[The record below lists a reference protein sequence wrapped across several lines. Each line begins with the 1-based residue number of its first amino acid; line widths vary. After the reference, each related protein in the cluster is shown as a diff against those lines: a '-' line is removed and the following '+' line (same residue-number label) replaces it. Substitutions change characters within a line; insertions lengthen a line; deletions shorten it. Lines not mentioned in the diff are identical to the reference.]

1 MMTPPTGQPGTDLPS
16 VSVVIPAY
24 NSEAFLGPCL
34 ESVLGSDYPAEL
46 LQVICVDNGSRDRTV
61 EIARALAP
69 AVELVFESKRGP
81 AAARNAGLRA
91 ARQSIVAFT
100 DSDCVVD
107 RAWLR
112 RIVDPIQSK
121 KATAVGGRILA
132 RPGAG
137 AVERFG
143 ELVHDHA
150 KALEYFQPPYLITMN
165 AAMPREALLAIGG
178 FDERW
183 IRLEDVELTYRILGA
198 GHALAYQ
205 HDAVIHHCNRDT
217 LPRLAREGFLH
228 GYYRGEF
235 LRAHREFIQSYR
247 ARTEAVHREPP
258 AEPPAATS
266 LRPWQARL
274 FWSVFNYGKKAGE
287 AAGRWF
293 PPKVEGLPTATV

>member
-1 MMTPPTGQPGTDLPS
+1 MTLSANLPGASLPS

-24 NSEAFLGPCL
+24 NSETFLGRCL
-34 ESVLGSDYPAEL
+34 ESVLGCDYPAEL
-46 LQVICVDNGSRDRTV
+46 LQIICVDNGSRDRTA
-61 EIARALAP
+61 EIARRFAP
-69 AVELVFESKRGP
+69 AVQLVLESKRGP

-112 RIVDPIQSK
+112 RIVEPIQAKRAS
-121 KATAVGGRILA
+121 AVGGRILA
-132 RPGAG
+132 RPEAG
-137 AVERFG
+137 PVERFG

-165 AAMPREALLAIGG
+165 AAMPRELLLSLGG

-183 IRLEDVELTYRILGA
+183 IRLEDVELTYRILGS
-198 GHALAYQ
+198 GHSLAYQ
-205 HDAVIHHCNRDT
+205 PDAVIHHHNRDT

-235 LRAHREFIQSYR
+235 LRAHREFIRTYR
-247 ARTEAVHREPP
+247 ERSPMAHPAPP
-258 AEPPAATS
+258 VEPPAASS
-266 LRPWQARL
+266 LRPWQVRL
-274 FWSVFNYGKKAGE
+274 FWNIFNCGKKAGE
-287 AAGRWF
+287 VTGRWF
-293 PPKVEGLPTATV
+293 PPKVEDMPAHTV